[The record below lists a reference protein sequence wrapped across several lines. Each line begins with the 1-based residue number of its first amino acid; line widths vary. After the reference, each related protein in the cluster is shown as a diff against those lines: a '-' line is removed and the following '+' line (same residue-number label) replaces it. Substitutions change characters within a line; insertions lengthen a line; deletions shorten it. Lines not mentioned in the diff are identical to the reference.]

1 MFFNT
6 IKAICISLLLIALI
20 HYLYAFFKDT
30 LTVPKIKDLVNKPAD
45 TYKEIYETIEK
56 YKTNEREKIK
66 DNHPVKLAVDNESM
80 KDELK
85 NFLNNL
91 SSNNLSS
98 NNLDST
104 NTFNEKQE
112 INSFE
117 YGSSSFST
125 F

>member
-1 MFFNT
+1 MFYL
-6 IKAICISLLLIALI
+6 IIQWSIISLILIILI
-20 HYLYAFFKDT
+20 HYLYSFFKTT
-30 LTVPKIKDLVNKPAD
+30 LTIPKIEDLVNKPAD

-66 DNHPVKLAVDNESM
+66 DNHPVKVAVDNESM

-85 NFLNNL
+85 NFL
-91 SSNNLSS
+91 NNLSS